1 MSPTEHPPA
10 AHAEALAVRHAA
22 GPLTGIAA
30 DLDLAAD
37 HRAAGRGAGIAFDQD
52 LAARHAGA
60 DIGACI
66 AIDEALDFG
75 QCAADA
81 VARAVGAYEPQRV
94 GVVALDLEHIADG
107 GPLARRANGDGLDVL
122 QLLADEIERQQR
134 REVEAFGAAFLDFE
148 SKRAHAMISL
158 RWK

>member
-1 MSPTEHPPA
+1 
-10 AHAEALAVRHAA
+10 
-22 GPLTGIAA
+22 
-30 DLDLAAD
+30 
-37 HRAAGRGAGIAFDQD
+37 
-52 LAARHAGA
+52 
-60 DIGACI
+60 
-66 AIDEALDFG
+66 
-75 QCAADA
+75 
-81 VARAVGAYEPQRV
+81 V

-107 GPLARRANGDGLDVL
+107 GPLARRADGDGLDVL